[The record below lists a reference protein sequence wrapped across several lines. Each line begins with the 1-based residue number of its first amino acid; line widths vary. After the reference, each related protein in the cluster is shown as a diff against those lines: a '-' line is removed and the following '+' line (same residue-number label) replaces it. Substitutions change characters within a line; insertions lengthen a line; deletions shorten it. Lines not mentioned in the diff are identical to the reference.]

1 MNLNYVGLVGAV
13 VAVIV
18 SFIALGQA
26 AQGPQGPQ
34 GPAGKPGESF
44 GAFPGGEI
52 QVPVAF
58 RDTVSLGGNVFATT
72 SQGAVTYTAG
82 AVSKFS
88 LIQHTASAALTAT
101 LPASSTLTGFI
112 PKAGDTQ
119 TVYLAP
125 ITTGITLAAGT
136 GTDLNTASSTKF
148 CVVNSVC
155 ELTFVRK
162 ANSDIEVFLRSST
175 GL

>member
-1 MNLNYVGLVGAV
+1 MNLNYVGLAGAV

-26 AQGPQGPQ
+26 APGPQ

-88 LIQHTASAALTAT
+88 LIQHTAAAALTAT

-148 CVVNSVC
+148 CVVNSIC

-162 ANSDIEVFLRSST
+162 SNSDIEVFLRSST